1 MHTSYDTALYLFPNA
16 CDRILLLLLVH
27 ISRQP
32 PSTLPPPPPPSPPP
46 TIVTRA
52 NHFAKISHMIRCA
65 ACVCLP
71 SSSACICYA
80 MCVMCDVCERDGEN
94 APHKSSEKLFRSK
107 NALRM
112 NAHCTQSQSTRCYHR
127 HTYMH
132 TCMIFVSLVPCGA
145 IARVWPHYLRPFWL
159 LSPHFCLAYNI
170 VYISVDLLALVWPR
184 SVPQLALS

>member
-32 PSTLPPPPPPSPPP
+32 PSTLPPPPPPP

-112 NAHCTQSQSTRCYHR
+112 NAHCIHVWYLFHLCRAVQLLVYDRTICGRFDCCHR
-127 HTYMH
+127 
-132 TCMIFVSLVPCGA
+132 IFASHIILYIYLWICWLSYDREVFPNWHSHSSPILNWQFIVS
-145 IARVWPHYLRPFWL
+145 
-159 LSPHFCLAYNI
+159 
-170 VYISVDLLALVWPR
+170 
-184 SVPQLALS
+184 